1 MNTYLLSAGIQLGK
15 FDPVKLTLLTC
26 FIDLETDDF
35 KKVIRFKDKDW
46 DNYNEYC
53 NQDITSNLE
62 QNELFDKMK
71 LLD

>member
-15 FDPVKLTLLTC
+15 FDTVKLTLLTC

-71 LLD
+71 QLD

>member
-15 FDPVKLTLLTC
+15 IDTVKLTLLTC

-71 LLD
+71 QLD